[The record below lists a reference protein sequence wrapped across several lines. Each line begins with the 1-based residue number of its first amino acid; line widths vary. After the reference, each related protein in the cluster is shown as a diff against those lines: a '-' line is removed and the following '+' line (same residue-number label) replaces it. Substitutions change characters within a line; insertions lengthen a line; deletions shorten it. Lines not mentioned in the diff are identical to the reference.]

1 MRNHRDNIKNEI
13 AYFNKVVQNMNNK
26 DLGKYIKINEFEKL
40 SNEVEEIYYKSDE
53 YFNGNNLLDWIELIE
68 NADLH
73 RALKNLSIE
82 EQTLI
87 SYIFY
92 KEKTQSEV
100 AKIYNMSQPAIF
112 QKLNNIINKIK
123 LFMSK
128 K

>member
-1 MRNHRDNIKNEI
+1 MSNSKEVKNKI

-26 DLGKYIKINEFEKL
+26 DLGKYIKINKFEEL
-40 SNEVEEIYYKSDE
+40 SNEIEEIYYKSDE
-53 YFNGNNLLDWIELIE
+53 YFNGDNLLDWIELIE

-73 RALKNLSIE
+73 RALKSLSIE

-100 AKIYNMSQPAIF
+100 SKIYNVTHQLISYKI
-112 QKLNNIINKIK
+112 NIIIGKIK
-123 LFMSK
+123 KYLLNK
-128 K
+128 